1 MLMIF
6 LRKFYVNGKDYGIDY
21 LLMVAAFSV
30 VLFFMSLTKTYAIED
45 EAGLEELKSKEGFT
59 YDEDAGL
66 QYTYG
71 DFKWTTWAFA
81 ERLFWFTGKPSW
93 RRARQGMEFQF
104 PRFEKNIFGSRLRTT
119 FFYEV
124 DFVNNDFF
132 RRATGRVKIWEN
144 LFITLQNADDP
155 NKFRL
160 LFGENTHILSRE
172 DNLSSGNL
180 TTINRS
186 LILEEHG
193 STNNFGTQFGIQF
206 QALVTPQTLLQFS
219 LQDNRGSLN
228 QDDPKYN
235 VPNGFAAKI
244 THAVIQNNSTHQK
257 LNVGFAVDYTKDI
270 GDKNYSLLSA
280 IDLTPLG
287 SVRAAGDK
295 STLEANADYAG
306 LLFNKDYSLEFE
318 TIYSHFS
325 GSDLDVSGGYL
336 QAQYLLFDSARY
348 GDLVPFVRYD
358 IVNVSADDS
367 SAFQQALRTGF
378 NFNLPYMRKHVNLHF
393 EYARNMVSGSKE
405 IITGDRDS
413 DEFKIELRIS
423 TGRYL
428 RF

>member
-1 MLMIF
+1 MLTI
-6 LRKFYVNGKDYGIDY
+6 LSRKFYVNRKDAGIMH
-21 LLMVAAFSV
+21 LLTGAMLAI
-30 VLFFMSLTKTYAIED
+30 VLFFMPLTESYALED
-45 EAGLEELKSKEGFT
+45 VTGPEELKSNEGFT

-66 QYTYG
+66 QYAYG

-81 ERLFWFTGKPSW
+81 ERLFWFTGEPSW
-93 RRARQGMEFQF
+93 RRARQGMEIQF

-119 FFYEV
+119 VFYEV
-124 DFVNNDFF
+124 DFTDNDFF
-132 RRATGRVKIWEN
+132 RATGRFKIWEN
-144 LFITLQNADDP
+144 LFVTLQNAEDP

-206 QALVTPQTLLQFS
+206 QALVTPQTLLQLS

-228 QDDPKYN
+228 QDEPKYN
-235 VPNGFAAKI
+235 VLNGFAAKI
-244 THAVIQNNSTHQK
+244 THAVIQNSSRRQK
-257 LNVGFAVDYTKDI
+257 LNVGFAADYTKDI
-270 GDKNYSLLSA
+270 GDKKYNLLSA

-287 SVRAAGDK
+287 SAGAAGDK
-295 STLEANADYAG
+295 LTLEANADYSG
-306 LLFNKDYSLEFE
+306 LLFKRGCLLELE

-325 GSDLDVSGGYL
+325 GSNLDVAGGYI
-336 QAQYLLFDSARY
+336 QAQYLVFDSAGY

-358 IVNVSADDS
+358 IVNVSAGDS
-367 SAFQQALRTGF
+367 NAFQQAFRTGI
-378 NFNLPYMRKHVNLHF
+378 NYNLPYTNKHMNLHF
-393 EYARNMVSGSKE
+393 EYAKNSVNGSKK
-405 IITGDRDS
+405 IITGDRGS
-413 DEFKIELRIS
+413 DEFKIELRVS